1 MSKSK
6 TAQTITDN
14 TILGFVTE
22 TGVVYFVD
30 ADYNVRNLDT
40 NERIVIDLDK
50 ERHDWVNSK
59 TLSGSAPSY
68 VDDLNRQAAT
78 MFPQDFCDVGDA
90 VYGRDIKDGI
100 SMTVKSK
107 NQTIKNHVGISIST
121 MRVSGGDRWDKVTT
135 LTTVNAIKLMHKWY
149 MEHGLLRFFKDD
161 HNLDPIV
168 GFSLWVRKHVNF
180 FLASDKLHWFENSLK
195 IKYEMESRSCDFHEC
210 MCNMKVPNKH
220 ELNVIPHQYY
230 EDFNIFTELQ
240 YRVILAKA
248 NPVTNNDANMAL
260 HKARLGIE

>member
-1 MSKSK
+1 MSK

-14 TILGFVTE
+14 TIIGIVTK
-22 TGVVYFVD
+22 TGEVYFID
-30 ADYNVRNLDT
+30 SDYKVRHLDT
-40 NERIVIDLDK
+40 NELIAIDLDK
-50 ERHDWVNSK
+50 ERLDWVNSK
-59 TLSGSAPSY
+59 TLPGSTQTHIS
-68 VDDLNRQAAT
+68 DLKRQAAT
-78 MFPQDFCDVGDA
+78 MLAQDFCDVGNA

-107 NQTIKNHVGISIST
+107 NQKINNHVGITIST
-121 MRVSGGDRWDKVTT
+121 MRASSGGSWDKVTT

-149 MEHGLLRFFKDD
+149 MEHGLIRFFKDD

-168 GFSLWVRKHVNF
+168 GFSLWVRKYVNF
-180 FLASDKLHWFENSLK
+180 FQSSDKLNWFENSLK

-230 EDFNIFTELQ
+230 EDFNIFTVRE
-240 YRVILAKA
+240 YRSILCKA
-248 NPVTNNDANMAL
+248 DPVTNNDASMAL